1 MTDHH
6 HSHGHSHS
14 AHAASEQSDRPQY
27 DDVNTGIILM
37 VGLISAIVTFL
48 AIGFVQGLAYRWEA
62 YFEQQR
68 TQVVNQKVKAEVEA
82 QRAILSSTNGA
93 DGQPVSGR
101 VSIEDAK
108 KAVLEKFKQASDSSK
123 TSNSSESSNP
133 GSQVASGQ

>member
-1 MTDHH
+1 MTDHQ

-48 AIGFVQGLAYRWEA
+48 IIGFVQGLAYRWEA

-68 TQVVNQKVKAEVEA
+68 TQVVNEKVKAEVEA
-82 QRAILSSTNGA
+82 QRNILSSTTGA
-93 DGQPVSGR
+93 DGQPVAGR
-101 VSIEDAK
+101 VTIEEAK
-108 KAVLEKFKQASDSSK
+108 KAVLEKFKQASDSNK

>member
-6 HSHGHSHS
+6 HSHGHSHA
-14 AHAASEQSDRPQY
+14 AHAAQEQSDRPQY

-82 QRAILSSTNGA
+82 QRAILSSTAGA
-93 DGQPVSGR
+93 DGQPVPGR
-101 VSIEDAK
+101 VTIEAAK